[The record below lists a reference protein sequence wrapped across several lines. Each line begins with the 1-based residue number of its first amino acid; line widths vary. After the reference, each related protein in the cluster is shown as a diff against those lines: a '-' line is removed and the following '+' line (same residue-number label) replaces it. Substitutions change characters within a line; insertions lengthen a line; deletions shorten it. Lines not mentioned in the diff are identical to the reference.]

1 MNHRVI
7 WVILIALLL
16 PCTVFGQ
23 RASVDSSFREQA
35 IRYAH
40 ARYVRSTADQARLYN
55 GAEYVGH
62 LPTIKGY
69 PYLDSLWR
77 TGAVT
82 YDGITYQNIR
92 LLYDLVDDV
101 VVVPHI
107 DSVYRMQLQNIKV
120 SRFSIADHQFI
131 RIVRD
136 TAHNVGLRTGFY
148 DQLYDGRSKVLAKRV
163 KTIRTELVQNSIKEE
178 YLSENSFYIGKNGL
192 FYPVKTKR
200 SVLNLFAD
208 QKKTLRKYLRENRIK
223 FAKNREAAIV
233 KLTQQYDAA
242 TRSL

>member
-1 MNHRVI
+1 MNRI
-7 WVILIALLL
+7 GLLVILIAMSAAC
-16 PCTVFGQ
+16 PVFGQ
-23 RASVDSSFREQA
+23 HTSADSSFREQA
-35 IRYAH
+35 VRYAH

-62 LPTIKGY
+62 LPNIKGY
-69 PYLDSLWR
+69 PYVDSLWR
-77 TGAVT
+77 VGTVT
-82 YDGITYQNIR
+82 YDGVTYGDIP

-107 DSVYRMQLQNIKV
+107 DSVYRLQLQSIKI
-120 SRFSIADHQFI
+120 SRFSIPNHTFV

-136 TAHNVGLRTGFY
+136 STHNVGLRTGFY
-148 DQLYDGRSKVLAKRV
+148 DQLYDGRSKVLARRV
-163 KTIRTELVQNSIKEE
+163 KTIKTELVQNSIKEE
-178 YLSENSFYIGKNGL
+178 YLLDNYYYIGKNGF
-192 FYPVKTKR
+192 FYSVKSKR

-223 FAKNREAAIV
+223 FGRNREAAIV
-233 KLTQQYDAA
+233 KLAQQYDEA